1 MTFGSDEMKIL
12 DKKNRTTE
20 RLINELQ
27 TRVNEAETGLG
38 TSQKEAR
45 SLSSE
50 LFKTKNAYDEAIDA
64 TETIKREN
72 KNLAEE
78 ICDLTDQLAETSKN
92 LDAIDKQKR
101 ANEASIN
108 ELQGIV

>member
-1 MTFGSDEMKIL
+1 M
-12 DKKNRTTE
+12 
-20 RLINELQ
+20 
-27 TRVNEAETGLG
+27 
-38 TSQKEAR
+38 
-45 SLSSE
+45 
-50 LFKTKNAYDEAIDA
+50 
-64 TETIKREN
+64 REEQN

-92 LDAIDKQKR
+92 LDATDKQKR